1 MLRYFSL
8 EEFDSPDFPG
18 SGELMDLDFLD
29 LLDEARERACTPFI
43 ITSGYRT
50 AEHEKSLKEQGY
62 KVSKDSAHRLGVA
75 ADIKAT
81 NSKDRYKILEALLH
95 VGFDRIGIAK
105 NFIHVDLDTRP
116 HKAINV
122 IWNY

>member
-29 LLDEARERACTPFI
+29 LLDEARERAGTPFV

-50 AEHEKSLKEQGY
+50 AEHEASLKAQGY
-62 KVSKDSAHRLGVA
+62 KVSKDSAHRLGLA

-81 NSKDRYKILEALLH
+81 NSTERYKILEALFH
-95 VGFDRIGIAK
+95 VGFDRIGLSK
-105 NFIHVDLDTRP
+105 SFIHIDIDSRP
-116 HKAINV
+116 HKAVNV